1 MGTLI
6 NVDAEPADEPTL
18 GRSRLEEGVAPELLE
33 FSPELADDP
42 TLGRPL
48 EESIAPELLEFGPEL
63 ADVPRIRT
71 SRQPGRMKKRTLVLI
86 ALAALLS
93 ISAVVAIYLL
103 WNERFW
109 PFATGARDSAF
120 LGIHLATV

>member
-6 NVDAEPADEPTL
+6 NVDPELADEPTL

-33 FSPELADDP
+33 FGSELADVP
-42 TLGRPL
+42 TLGPCRR
-48 EESIAPELLEFGPEL
+48 EQGVAHELRGFGPEL
-63 ADVPRIRT
+63 ANVPRIRT
-71 SRQPGRMKKRTLVLI
+71 SRQAGGMKKKTLVLI

-93 ISAVVAIYLL
+93 ISAVGGIYLL

-109 PFATGARDSAF
+109 PFATGT
-120 LGIHLATV
+120 GN